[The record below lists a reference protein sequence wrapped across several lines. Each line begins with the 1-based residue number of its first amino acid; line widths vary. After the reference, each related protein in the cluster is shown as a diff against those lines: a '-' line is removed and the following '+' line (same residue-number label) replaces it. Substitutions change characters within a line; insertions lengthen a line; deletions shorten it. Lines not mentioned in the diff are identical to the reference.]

1 MDKGLFVNRWGQF
14 VLFVDV
20 KSVARY
26 YISRSTCK
34 FIIPIIVI
42 NLQLH
47 FVHTKQIIPHDLI
60 FSWDSA
66 AFAAD
71 ADVDED
77 EHEEDY
83 EDEEEEED

>member
-1 MDKGLFVNRWGQF
+1 M
-14 VLFVDV
+14 
-20 KSVARY
+20 SVHQ
-26 YISRSTCK
+26 
-34 FIIPIIVI
+34 IIITIII

-66 AFAAD
+66 AFADD

-77 EHEEDY
+77 EREEDY
-83 EDEEEEED
+83 EDGDEDEEVIPVKDTKLYVHCSNDRHTVPGATRC

>member
-1 MDKGLFVNRWGQF
+1 ML
-14 VLFVDV
+14 
-20 KSVARY
+20 
-26 YISRSTCK
+26 
-34 FIIPIIVI
+34 IPIII

-71 ADVDED
+71 SDVDED
-77 EHEEDY
+77 EHEEDDEDY
-83 EDEEEEED
+83 ED

>member
-1 MDKGLFVNRWGQF
+1 ML
-14 VLFVDV
+14 
-20 KSVARY
+20 
-26 YISRSTCK
+26 
-34 FIIPIIVI
+34 IPIII
-42 NLQLH
+42 NLQLP

-83 EDEEEEED
+83 EDEEKEEENDEEH

>member
-1 MDKGLFVNRWGQF
+1 M
-14 VLFVDV
+14 
-20 KSVARY
+20 
-26 YISRSTCK
+26 
-34 FIIPIIVI
+34 
-42 NLQLH
+42 
-47 FVHTKQIIPHDLI
+47 HTKQIIPHDLI

-83 EDEEEEED
+83 EDEEEEDDEEDDEED

>member
-1 MDKGLFVNRWGQF
+1 ML
-14 VLFVDV
+14 
-20 KSVARY
+20 
-26 YISRSTCK
+26 
-34 FIIPIIVI
+34 IPIII

-66 AFAAD
+66 AFAE

-77 EHEEDY
+77 EHGEDY
-83 EDEEEEED
+83 EEEEENEKAD